1 MEDSIKISVIVPVF
15 NGEDFIKRCM
25 EVLKAQD
32 FKDKWEIIFIDDAS
46 IDSTRKII
54 EEIELTNFKSYFL
67 MKNSGQSAARNLGLS
82 KAKGE
87 YIYMIDVDDQLSK
100 DSLSKLYTVAKKNNL
115 DIVFSDFQRIEHSE
129 NQRKEKF
136 NYSSDKFFD
145 YNDITLAM
153 FNELSDTSLGHLGLF
168 GCNGRL
174 IKRSILIKN
183 KILFEEKL
191 RLMEDKIFG
200 WNVLSVCKNAS
211 YIREQLYSYYV
222 YPEKNTALTDS
233 LNFGFNLD
241 TVKLIVMH
249 VSECLKRRNIS
260 IDDLSKYRK
269 QGLIYF
275 TIHALITITRPM
287 FIGKIKFNKGKKIRR
302 QLIKEIIKDKE
313 IAQAI
318 KYYVPSKDES
328 HLIPKTIKWKIL
340 FLIEFACNKRAK
352 QTIKMRRIGKV

>member
-15 NGEDFIKRCM
+15 NGEDFIKRCL
-25 EVLKAQD
+25 EVLKGQD
-32 FKDKWEIIFIDDAS
+32 FRYKWEIIFIDDAS
-46 IDSTRKII
+46 TDSTRKII
-54 EEIELTNFKSYFL
+54 EDIKLTNFKSYFL
-67 MKNSGQSAARNLGLS
+67 MKNSGQSAARNLGIS

-87 YIYMIDVDDQLSK
+87 YIYMIDVDDLLSK
-100 DSLSKLYTVAKKNNL
+100 DSLNKLYALAKKNNS
-115 DIVFSDFQRIEHSE
+115 DIVFSDFQRIENSE
-129 NQRKEKF
+129 NQRKGKF

-153 FNELSDTSLGHLGLF
+153 FKELSDTSLGHLGLF

-174 IKRSILIKN
+174 IKRSILIEN

-211 YIREQLYSYYV
+211 YIRDQLYSYYV

-260 IDDLSKYRK
+260 NNDLSKYRK

-275 TIHALITITRPM
+275 TIHALITISRPM
-287 FIGKIKFNKGKKIRR
+287 FLGKINFNKGKKIRKE
-302 QLIKEIIKDKE
+302 LIKEIIKDKE

-340 FLIEFACNKRAK
+340 LFIEFACNKRAK
-352 QTIKMRRIGKV
+352 QTIKLRRTGKV